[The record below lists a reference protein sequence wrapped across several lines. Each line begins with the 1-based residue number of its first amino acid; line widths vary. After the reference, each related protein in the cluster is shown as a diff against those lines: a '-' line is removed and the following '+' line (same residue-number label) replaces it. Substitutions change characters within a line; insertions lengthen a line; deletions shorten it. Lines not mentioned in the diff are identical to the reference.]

1 MDFSRAKRKTLSKTF
16 DYKYSDSEGVEQA
29 EPITIEFY
37 ERCLTPAFLD
47 ALTQYEEKRDSAAI
61 ARHISKNL
69 VSWNLTW
76 NGEAFPPTFENL
88 TEVCDFEF
96 LMQIVT
102 AISETFSG
110 NAQKP
115 AKSQS
120 LSAVSA
126 KSETETVAS

>member
-1 MDFSRAKRKTLSKTF
+1 MDFSKSKKKTLKKTF
-16 DYKYSDSEGVEQA
+16 DYIYTDGKGKEQT

-47 ALTQYEEKRDSAAI
+47 SLTKYEERRDSVEI
-61 ARHISKNL
+61 AKHLSKNL

-76 NGEAFPPTFENL
+76 NGEPFPPTVENL

-102 AISETFSG
+102 TISESFSG

-126 KSETETVAS
+126 QSETATED

>member
-1 MDFSRAKRKTLSKTF
+1 MNFANSKGKTIKKNF
-16 DYKYSDSEGVEQA
+16 DYKYIDGEGNEAV

-37 ERCLTPAFLD
+37 EKSLTPAFLD
-47 ALTQYEEKRDSAAI
+47 ALMQYEQKKDTISI

-76 NGEAFPPTFENL
+76 NDESFPPTVENL
-88 TEVCDFEF
+88 SEVCDFDF

-102 AISETFSG
+102 AMAETFGG

-115 AKSQS
+115 TKSPS

-126 KSETETVAS
+126 KSETPKES

>member
-1 MDFSRAKRKTLSKTF
+1 MNFAKSKSKLLTKTF
-16 DYKYSDSEGVEQA
+16 EYKFIDAEGVEHT
-29 EPITIEFY
+29 EPITIQFY

-47 ALTQYEEKRDSAAI
+47 SLTQFEAKKDSVAI
-61 ARHISKNL
+61 AKHIAKNL
-69 VSWNLTW
+69 VSWDLTW
-76 NGEAFPPTFENL
+76 NDEPFPPSVENL

-102 AISETFSG
+102 AMSETFAG

-115 AKSQS
+115 TESRS

-126 KSETETVAS
+126 KSETEAAN